1 MRLELVAWALVGALA
16 VTPVSAQNIHI
27 QSSKGTVSV
36 LRGDVDPPVVRQL
49 DAPLVTDDRIVT
61 GPKSQAGISVDPA
74 NSIQV
79 GADSVVKLADA
90 YPGRSQFILTKGSM
104 TWNVLGVSPSEAEV
118 VSPSIAVHPRQPG
131 VYTIAVNEQG
141 ETEITAKEG
150 DLEVWAPT
158 GSQWLNAGQ
167 KMLVRGPAS
176 DPEFQLVG
184 TVSRWKRLVTFLAK
198 LQIAADVATSF
209 ASDAGAPAKPHA
221 AAVQKP
227 SSANTPVRSPEA
239 GHPPSTAEHPAQ
251 ASSGSRSTP
260 ARPAQASSGSRSTP
274 APAAQASSG
283 SRSAPAPPAPPAA
296 PSRVK

>member
-1 MRLELVAWALVGALA
+1 MRLDSVAWALVGALA
-16 VTPVSAQNIHI
+16 VMPVSAQNIHI

-36 LRGDVDPPVVRQL
+36 LRGGADQPLARQL
-49 DAPLVTDDRIVT
+49 DARLVTDDRIVT
-61 GPKSQAGISVDPA
+61 GPKSQAEVSVDQA

-131 VYTIAVNEQG
+131 IYSIAVNEQG
-141 ETEITAKEG
+141 ETEITARDG

-176 DPEFQLVG
+176 DPEFQVVG
-184 TVSRWKRLVTFLAK
+184 SVSRWKRLVMFLAN
-198 LQIAADVATSF
+198 LQIAADVATSI
-209 ASDAGAPAKPHA
+209 ASGGGGSARPHA
-221 AAVQKP
+221 ATVQKP
-227 SSANTPVRSPEA
+227 SSTNTPVRTPEA
-239 GHPPSTAEHPAQ
+239 GHAPSPAGHQ
-251 ASSGSRSTP
+251 SR
-260 ARPAQASSGSRSTP
+260 ASSGSRSTP
-274 APAAQASSG
+274 APPS
-283 SRSAPAPPAPPAA
+283 PAA
-296 PSRVK
+296 PARVK

>member
-1 MRLELVAWALVGALA
+1 MRLDLVAWALVGALA
-16 VTPVSAQNIHI
+16 VTPASAQNIHI

-36 LRGDVDPPVVRQL
+36 LRGDADRPVVRQL
-49 DAPLVTDDRIVT
+49 DSPLVTDDRIVT
-61 GPKSQAGISVDPA
+61 GSKSQAEVSVDAA

-79 GADSVVKLADA
+79 GSDSVVKLADA

-131 VYTIAVNEQG
+131 VYSIAVNEQG
-141 ETEITAKEG
+141 ETEITAKDG

-184 TVSRWKRLVTFLAK
+184 SVPRWKRLVTFLAK
-198 LQIAADVATSF
+198 LQIAADVATSITSA
-209 ASDAGAPAKPHA
+209 ASSPAKPRA
-221 AAVQKP
+221 AEVQKTGGG
-227 SSANTPVRSPEA
+227 NTPVRAPEA
-239 GHPPSTAEHPAQ
+239 GHPPSAAGHQ
-251 ASSGSRSTP
+251 S
-260 ARPAQASSGSRSTP
+260 QASSGSRSTP
-274 APAAQASSG
+274 APPS
-283 SRSAPAPPAPPAA
+283 PPAA
-296 PSRVK
+296 PPRVK

>member
-1 MRLELVAWALVGALA
+1 MRLDLVALALVGALA

-27 QSSKGTVSV
+27 QSSKGAVSV
-36 LRGDVDPPVVRQL
+36 LRGDADRPVVRQL

-61 GPKSQAGISVDPA
+61 GPKSQAEIAVDQA

-104 TWNVLGVSPSEAEV
+104 TWDVLGVSPSEAEV
-118 VSPSIAVHPRQPG
+118 ISPSIAVRPRQPG
-131 VYTIAVNEQG
+131 VYTIAMNEQG
-141 ETEITAKEG
+141 ETEITARDGE
-150 DLEVWAPT
+150 LEVWAPT

-184 TVSRWKRLVTFLAK
+184 TVSRWKRLVIFLAK
-198 LQIAADVATSF
+198 LQIAADIATSF
-209 ASDAGAPAKPHA
+209 ASDAGALSKPHA
-221 AAVQKP
+221 ATVQKP
-227 SSANTPVRSPEA
+227 SSANTPVRTPEA
-239 GHPPSTAEHPAQ
+239 GHPPSTAGHPAQ
-251 ASSGSRSTP
+251 S
-260 ARPAQASSGSRSTP
+260 SSGSRSTP
-274 APAAQASSG
+274 APPS
-283 SRSAPAPPAPPAA
+283 PPSA